1 MHVKLR
7 HDIDKLPPAKIE
19 QVQAELLK
27 ETVDRVYEKSGYYR
41 SLYKS
46 LDLNPSDIQGLED
59 LTKLPF
65 TSREE
70 ISKNNWDFFSV
81 NREDAAEL
89 VSTTGTT
96 GDPVYVAMTRND
108 QQRLAYNEEKSFTN
122 AGARKG
128 DLFFIDVTCDN
139 LFIAGIAYYSGL
151 IRLGASVVR
160 VGAQNIARQFDLIK
174 KLKPRGIVAVPSFIA
189 QMARRSGDY
198 DINVKDLG
206 LEKIVLIGDSIRN
219 EDFTLNPLGSLISD
233 AFGNIFSS
241 TYGITEGQVSFCEC
255 RQRLGLHSHPDLV
268 LAEII
273 DDEGN
278 PLPDGETGELVLTT
292 LQIEGMPLVRYKTG
306 DITFKIST
314 PCECGSNSLRI
325 GPVMGRKYHRLKFK
339 GVTLYPKTIEN
350 AILDVEGVENYQIE
364 AFTGDDHTDHVLL
377 RVGTSRDDE
386 SFKTMLTERLRAKAR
401 VSPKLEIM
409 KPEELAKKLFNGGSR
424 KAITF
429 IDKRSV

>member
-1 MHVKLR
+1 MRVKLR
-7 HDIDKLPPAKIE
+7 HDIDKLPPDKIE

-27 ETVDRVYEKSGYYR
+27 ETVDRVYKKSGYYR

-81 NREDAAEL
+81 DREGAAEL

-96 GDPVYVAMTRND
+96 GDPVYVAMTRSD

-122 AGARKG
+122 AGAQKG

-151 IRLGASVVR
+151 IKLGASVVR

-198 DINVKDLG
+198 GINVKDLG
-206 LEKIVLIGDSIRN
+206 LQKIVLIGDSIRN
-219 EDFTLNPLGSLISD
+219 EDFTLNPLGSLISG

-306 DITFKIST
+306 DITFKISA

-409 KPEELAKKLFNGGSR
+409 KPEELSKKLFNGGNR